1 MEAVVFSFTAA
12 GTALSLRIGPV
23 LSELGF
29 IVTHETMN
37 KFIPMNPAVLRPF
50 PLNVA
55 ESVRLAFR
63 NAEALVFVGAAGI
76 AVRSVAPQLRGKE
89 KDPAVLVVDEKGE
102 YVVPLLSGHIGGA
115 NNIARYLA
123 KGLGGHAVITTAT
136 DVNNLF
142 AVDEWAAV
150 QGLRLSSLTDAKA
163 FAAALLERGQAGLYS
178 DFPLGG
184 DVPASLVQA
193 EQGPAGLAVTVKDE
207 CYPFAVTVVARPPIL
222 HIGVGC
228 RRGASADFI
237 ARRVGEDMEQ
247 LHLSW
252 DAVADVS
259 TIDIKKDEVGITEFA
274 RARHLPVRYYT
285 ARQLNDAPGKFIS
298 SGFVRRVVGTD
309 NVCERAAVL
318 SSHGGRLLLEK
329 SGRDGVTVAIA
340 CEEYVVQFGKKEDKV

>member
-1 MEAVVFSFTAA
+1 M
-12 GTALSLRIGPV
+12 
-23 LSELGF
+23 
-29 IVTHETMN
+29 
-37 KFIPMNPAVLRPF
+37 
-50 PLNVA
+50 
-55 ESVRLAFR
+55 
-63 NAEALVFVGAAGI
+63 
-76 AVRSVAPQLRGKE
+76 
-89 KDPAVLVVDEKGE
+89 
-102 YVVPLLSGHIGGA
+102 
-115 NNIARYLA
+115 
-123 KGLGGHAVITTAT
+123 
-136 DVNNLF
+136 
-142 AVDEWAAV
+142 
-150 QGLRLSSLTDAKA
+150 
-163 FAAALLERGQAGLYS
+163 
-178 DFPLGG
+178 
-184 DVPASLVQA
+184 
-193 EQGPAGLAVTVKDE
+193 
-207 CYPFAVTVVARPPIL
+207 TVVARPPIL

-318 SSHGGRLLLEK
+318 STMAPAAAGK